1 MVAFEV
7 TKIFL
12 DASEAFE
19 KVWHDGLLFKLNRN
33 DIFKSLLKLLSDF
46 LFVWKQGVVLTGQH
60 QS

>member
-1 MVAFEV
+1 MAFEV

-46 LFVWKQGVVLTGQH
+46 LFVWKQGVVLTGQY